1 MKAIAPTPMAMPTAA
16 PTLVTPV
23 PGELLLL
30 LLLLLVA
37 AVLPVVP
44 LPALAS
50 CAGCGEGVAVI
61 NEEVIDSIPDV
72 VVDVDVDDNDDDDEE
87 STSTVSVETEET
99 SAVVVWVTALGS
111 GEGVE
116 DVGTPDCTVEAE
128 LLDADAV
135 AVELAVR
142 RKRKAVLETNSA
154 LFLWRLVLGKDL
166 HVLRVK
172 PGTTAVPPG
181 RLESVPRQFVVPP
194 MISQTLSR
202 GQQAPFPQSMG
213 VRRRSEQAR
222 RLSSGFTVTRGDHP
236 SMPLGNASIV
246 ESRPEQQ
253 SNK

>member
-1 MKAIAPTPMAMPTAA
+1 M
-16 PTLVTPV
+16 
-23 PGELLLL
+23 
-30 LLLLLVA
+30 
-37 AVLPVVP
+37 LPVVP

-142 RKRKAVLETNSA
+142 RKRKAVLETKLCFVPLETCA
-154 LFLWRLVLGKDL
+154 GKGL
-166 HVLRVK
+166 
-172 PGTTAVPPG
+172 TC
-181 RLESVPRQFVVPP
+181 
-194 MISQTLSR
+194 
-202 GQQAPFPQSMG
+202 
-213 VRRRSEQAR
+213 
-222 RLSSGFTVTRGDHP
+222 
-236 SMPLGNASIV
+236 V
-246 ESRPEQQ
+246 ESEAGHHGRAPR
-253 SNK
+253 